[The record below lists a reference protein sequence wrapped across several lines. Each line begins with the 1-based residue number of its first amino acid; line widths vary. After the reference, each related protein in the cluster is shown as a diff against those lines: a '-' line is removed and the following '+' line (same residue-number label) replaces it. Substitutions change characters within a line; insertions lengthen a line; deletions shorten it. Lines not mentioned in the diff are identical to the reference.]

1 MMMCHNAADFPQGR
15 AWIELDRSALLHN
28 VRALRALLP
37 KGCELMPA
45 VKANAYGHGAALV
58 AGELQRAGI
67 GSFCVASAAEAVEL
81 RKAGITGE
89 ILILGYTHPRQF
101 SLLRHFHLTQ
111 TVLDHD
117 YAELLNRSGR
127 KIDVHIKIDTGMHRL
142 GERCEHTDHLKK
154 IFSCE
159 NLRITGA
166 YTHLCTSDKS
176 SPREEA
182 FVSVQ
187 TQAFYE
193 AIAKLREQG
202 CVCPKVHVLASYGLV
217 NYPEI
222 GGDYARIGIA
232 LYGML
237 STREDTEECARKT
250 GLRPVLS
257 LKARI
262 ISVKDVFA
270 EESAGYGLQFTA
282 QRDGKIAVAAVGYAD
297 GLPRSLSCGAGEVLI
312 RGKRAPVVGRVC
324 MDQTLIDVT
333 EIPDAEAGD
342 IAVFI
347 GKSGEEE
354 ITACDLAEEADTIS
368 NEILS
373 RLGARLKRIMI

>member
-1 MMMCHNAADFPQGR
+1 MAMIHYVDPAGNMTAIVRGEFGNEKRVELAKQILQQEKAEQVGFEVPPVNGGDCRLEMMGGEFCGNA
-15 AWIELDRSALLHN
+15 
-28 VRALRALLP
+28 VRAFAYLKASEQHSGGRH
-37 KGCELMPA
+37 A
-45 VKANAYGHGAALV
+45 VKAVSYTHLDV
-58 AGELQRAGI
+58 YKRQ
-67 GSFCVASAAEAVEL
+67 
-81 RKAGITGE
+81 TGE

-142 GERCEHTDHLKK
+142 GERCEHIDHLKK
-154 IFSCE
+154 IFSCD

-312 RGKRAPVVGRVC
+312 RCV
-324 MDQTLIDVT
+324 
-333 EIPDAEAGD
+333 
-342 IAVFI
+342 
-347 GKSGEEE
+347 
-354 ITACDLAEEADTIS
+354 
-368 NEILS
+368 
-373 RLGARLKRIMI
+373 

>member
-1 MMMCHNAADFPQGR
+1 MTTSELPELIRTCAPA
-15 AWIELDRSALLHN
+15 IE
-28 VRALRALLP
+28 VR
-37 KGCELMPA
+37 
-45 VKANAYGHGAALV
+45 
-58 AGELQRAGI
+58 
-67 GSFCVASAAEAVEL
+67 
-81 RKAGITGE
+81 
-89 ILILGYTHPRQF
+89 
-101 SLLRHFHLTQ
+101 
-111 TVLDHD
+111 
-117 YAELLNRSGR
+117 
-127 KIDVHIKIDTGMHRL
+127 
-142 GERCEHTDHLKK
+142 
-154 IFSCE
+154 
-159 NLRITGA
+159 
-166 YTHLCTSDKS
+166 
-176 SPREEA
+176 PREEA

-297 GLPRSLSCGAGEVLI
+297 GLPRSLPAAQA
-312 RGKRAPVVGRVC
+312 K
-324 MDQTLIDVT
+324 
-333 EIPDAEAGD
+333 
-342 IAVFI
+342 F
-347 GKSGEEE
+347 
-354 ITACDLAEEADTIS
+354 
-368 NEILS
+368 
-373 RLGARLKRIMI
+373 

>member
-1 MMMCHNAADFPQGR
+1 
-15 AWIELDRSALLHN
+15 
-28 VRALRALLP
+28 
-37 KGCELMPA
+37 
-45 VKANAYGHGAALV
+45 
-58 AGELQRAGI
+58 
-67 GSFCVASAAEAVEL
+67 
-81 RKAGITGE
+81 
-89 ILILGYTHPRQF
+89 
-101 SLLRHFHLTQ
+101 
-111 TVLDHD
+111 
-117 YAELLNRSGR
+117 
-127 KIDVHIKIDTGMHRL
+127 
-142 GERCEHTDHLKK
+142 
-154 IFSCE
+154 
-159 NLRITGA
+159 
-166 YTHLCTSDKS
+166 
-176 SPREEA
+176 
-182 FVSVQ
+182 
-187 TQAFYE
+187 
-193 AIAKLREQG
+193 
-202 CVCPKVHVLASYGLV
+202 
-217 NYPEI
+217 
-222 GGDYARIGIA
+222 
-232 LYGML
+232 ML